1 MKTIRS
7 ALQEIRT
14 IEIYHNTFIT
24 TLTVDKNASEI

>member
-14 IEIYHNTFIT
+14 IEIYHNTS
-24 TLTVDKNASEI
+24 LTALAVDKNASKI